1 MRRWLILGAMV
12 LVAVPAAAQV
22 TVRVENA
29 PPPVTH
35 GEVAQLVLKVFAT
48 KPGPELAPAVALAR
62 AKQLELI
69 PAGWT
74 VNAPLTER
82 ELEELLHKLCP
93 SARFQAANPTN
104 TVSRAYVEAW
114 FRRSSPCVE
123 EYLANFAGHG
133 SSEAVILDEGVD
145 RAVSPSG
152 FRR

>member
-1 MRRWLILGAMV
+1 MRRWLIIGAMV

-22 TVRVENA
+22 KVASE
-29 PPPVTH
+29 PPPITH

-48 KPGPELAPAVALAR
+48 KPGPELAPAVALAK
-62 AKQLELI
+62 AKQLELV

-74 VNAPLTER
+74 AEAPLTEA

-93 SARFQAANPTN
+93 SARFQAAKPAN
-104 TVSRAYVEAW
+104 TVTRPFVEAW

-123 EYLANFAGHG
+123 EYLARLSGHG
-133 SSEAVILDEGVD
+133 TSDTLILDEGVD

-152 FRR
+152 FQK